1 MEETTKAKLLY
12 ILELLKKTDEQHPV
26 NTNDIIAYL
35 SEKGLSAERKSV
47 ARDIEAIRK
56 AGYSIIL
63 CDEYKRGYYMTDQIF
78 EDYELKMIADAV
90 SGTKFLTYGDSEKL
104 VNKLCEIATF
114 TGEEIIKE
122 HTFIDQ
128 TIKSKNKF
136 VRFNI
141 DKVINAIK
149 HKKKITFQYYE
160 TGPDGNMTLK
170 RDGHIYEISPYY
182 LCWAEDGYFLIGNS
196 KSHDHLTHFRV
207 DMMINVEIIK
217 EPIRPREEIVELTEN
232 FSIGEYLR
240 QNVNMYTGE
249 LMQVTLE
256 CSLNAAP
263 DFRSRFGTDIKV
275 VPINENYFRADVTV
289 TKGEGFIRWIMQFDP
304 DDIKVIWPS
313 DFYKVIESR
322 AKKISKYYK

>member
-1 MEETTKAKLLY
+1 MEEKTKAKLLY

-35 SEKGLSAERKSV
+35 EEKGLSAERKSV
-47 ARDIEAIRK
+47 ARDVEAIRQ

-63 CDEYKRGYYMTDQIF
+63 CDEYKRGYYMTDQTF

-90 SGTKFLTYGDSEKL
+90 SEAKFLTYGDSETL
-104 VNKLCEIATF
+104 VNKLCEIATY

-122 HTFIDQ
+122 GTFIDP

-141 DKVINAIK
+141 DRVINAIK
-149 HKKKITFQYYE
+149 QKKRLTFQYYE
-160 TGPDGNMTLK
+160 IGPDGNMRLK

-207 DMMINVEIIK
+207 DMMVNVEITKI
-217 EPIRPREEIVELTEN
+217 PIRQREEIEELTED

-240 QNVNMYTGE
+240 QNVNMYTGD
-249 LMQVTLE
+249 LMSVTLE
-256 CSLNAAP
+256 CRQNAAP
-263 DFRSRFGTDIKV
+263 DFRTRFGTDIKV
-275 VPINENYFRADVTV
+275 VPIDDEHFRADVTV

-313 DFYKVIESR
+313 DFYSVIEKR
-322 AKKISKYYK
+322 AKKISKCYK

>member
-26 NTNDIIAYL
+26 NTNDIITYL
-35 SEKGLSAERKSV
+35 SKKGLSAERKSV
-47 ARDIEAIRK
+47 ARDIEAIRQ
-56 AGYSIIL
+56 AGYSVIL
-63 CDEYKRGYYMTDQIF
+63 CDEYKRGYYMTDQTF

-90 SGTKFLTYGDSEKL
+90 SGAKFLTYNDSEKL

-114 TGEEIIKE
+114 TGEEIIRE
-122 HTFIDQ
+122 QTFIDQ
-128 TIKSKNKF
+128 TIKSQNKF

-141 DKVINAIK
+141 DKVINAIE
-149 HKKKITFQYYE
+149 HKKRITFQYFE
-160 TGPDGNMTLK
+160 IGPDGNMRLK

-207 DMMINVEIIK
+207 DMMINVEITKI
-217 EPIRPREEIVELTEN
+217 PIRLREEIEELTEK

-249 LMQVTLE
+249 LMSVTLE
-256 CSLNAAP
+256 CRQNAAP
-263 DFRSRFGTDIKV
+263 DFRTRFGTDIKV
-275 VPINENYFRADVTV
+275 VPIDEEHFRADVLV

-304 DDIKVIWPS
+304 DDIKVIWPN
-313 DFYKVIESR
+313 DFYSTVKSR
-322 AKKISKYYK
+322 AEKILGYYK